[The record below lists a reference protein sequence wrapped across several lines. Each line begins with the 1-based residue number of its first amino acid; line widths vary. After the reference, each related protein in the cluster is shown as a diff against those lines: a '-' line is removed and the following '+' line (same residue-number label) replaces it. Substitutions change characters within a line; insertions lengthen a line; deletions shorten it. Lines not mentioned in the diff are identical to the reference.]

1 MGNYYYNNI
10 EEDNEITLNGLAVT
24 KYWELKNLSLLLV
37 RWWVG
42 GLNYILDSAGGISGN
57 GAPLFLFF

>member
-10 EEDNEITLNGLAVT
+10 EEEHEITQNGLAVM

-37 RWWVG
+37 QWWVG
-42 GLNYILDSAGGISGN
+42 GLNYILDSAGGI
-57 GAPLFLFF
+57 